1 MHVLL
6 IASAD
11 VTARMVRQMLEEP
24 GSGAAFQV
32 THVYGAEEARAAL
45 GAGGIDAILVDASGG
60 GTVEELAGEGLFDR
74 PEALVLLAAQEDP
87 ALVREV
93 LLRGGQDC
101 LVKSALTPGWL
112 RAALRTAA
120 IRARMR
126 RERAI
131 QEAHFHAVLDQSA
144 DGILIVDREG
154 AIRYANGAAE
164 VLLNRPRAALEGAL
178 WGFPVGVDGLAELDV
193 HPAPDE
199 HRVVEMRTAPLEWE
213 GELAYIATLRDVTAR
228 KETEEALRAS
238 EARLRAV
245 LDGSNDCI
253 AALYLDLTY
262 LAFNEAY
269 RNIMWRI
276 FGVEVEVGMSL
287 KEATRTRPA
296 EEEAT
301 LAFWR
306 RALEGETFTAEYTVG
321 TLDAGGAVFELL
333 FSPIRGLGDRVIG
346 AVHVMRD
353 ITERRRTL
361 DALRRTTERLRRSN
375 DELARFADVAGHD
388 LREPLR
394 STSLYLEML
403 SERFPEHLSDEA
415 RQLIGSALA
424 GLTRM
429 RSLIDDLLEYARV
442 DARAL
447 TVKQVEVERVVE
459 QVLVTMEGALD
470 ESGAE
475 IVVGDLPTVKAD
487 PKQLRR
493 VFQNLFSNAIK
504 FRNEKTPRIEV
515 AAERG
520 DAAWIFSVAD
530 NGIGFDPAYADHIFG
545 MFERLH
551 NRTAYEGTGMGL
563 SICEKIV
570 SLHGGQ
576 MWVEAAP
583 GKGATFFFSLPDEL
597 PPA

>member
-6 IASAD
+6 IATAD
-11 VTARMVRQMLEEP
+11 VTARTVRQMLAAP
-24 GSGAAFQV
+24 GLGTAFQL
-32 THVYGAEEARAAL
+32 THVHDVEEGLTLL
-45 GAGGIDAILVDASGG
+45 GAGGVDVILADVSGG
-60 GTVEELAGEGLFDR
+60 LTPEDLAEKGLFDR
-74 PEALVLLAAQEDP
+74 PEALVLMTPQDDP
-87 ALVREV
+87 ALERDV
-93 LLRGGQDC
+93 LLRGAQDY
-101 LVKSALTPGWL
+101 LVKSTLSPGWL

-120 IRARMR
+120 LRARVR
-126 RERAI
+126 HERTD
-131 QEAHFHAVLDQSA
+131 QEARFHTVIDRSA
-144 DGILIVDREG
+144 DGILIVDQG
-154 AIRYANGAAE
+154 GTIRYVNEAAE
-164 VLLNRPRAALEGAL
+164 ALLHRPRAALEGTL
-178 WGFPVGVDGLAELDV
+178 WGYPVGIDGLAELDV
-193 HPAPDE
+193 HPAQGE
-199 HRVVEMRTAPLEWE
+199 HRVVEMRTAPLDWK
-213 GELAYIATLRDVTAR
+213 GQPAHIATLRDVTPR

-253 AALYLDLTY
+253 AALYLDFTF

-269 RNIMWRI
+269 RDVMWRI
-276 FGVEVEVGMSL
+276 FGIEVEVGMSL

-296 EEEAT
+296 EEEAA
-301 LAFWR
+301 LGFWR
-306 RALEGETFTAEYTVG
+306 RALEGETFTAEYAVG
-321 TLDAGGAVFELL
+321 TLDTGGAVFELL
-333 FSPIRGLGDRVIG
+333 FSPIRGHGDRVIG

-361 DALRRTTERLRRSN
+361 DALRRTTERLQRSN

-394 STSLYLEML
+394 STSLYLELL
-403 SERFPEHLSDEA
+403 SERFPERLGDEA
-415 RQLIGSALA
+415 RELIGSALA

-447 TVKQVEVERVVE
+447 SVQQVEVERVVE

-475 IVVGDLPTVKAD
+475 IVVGDLPTVVAD

-504 FRNEKTPRIEV
+504 FRNEKAPRIEV

-520 DAAWIFSVAD
+520 DDAWVFSVAD
-530 NGIGFDPAYADHIFG
+530 NGIGFDPAYANHIFG

-570 SLHGGQ
+570 ALHGGQ

-583 GKGATFFFSLPDEL
+583 GEGATFFFSLPDE
-597 PPA
+597 PPSA